1 MTQKTTR
8 GFTLL
13 EVLAASLIFSMV
25 VTVLI
30 GSSTETVQ
38 RALISVNRL
47 EASQIADREL
57 ALLETLLNMQQ
68 TPPEDKEEFDEEFVI
83 RVISSPALE
92 DLDGGESGGG
102 SGFPSLSG
110 GGGGGLGSL
119 LTLQAPG
126 IDQFLL
132 RYDIVVEWIEGA
144 NPSSLT
150 RTTYA
155 FDWEGARAAL
165 PDLFGDET
173 GGEAGD
179 NPANDLGGAATDAL
193 KLLSGGRQ

>member
-57 ALLETLLNMQQ
+57 ALLETLLHMQR
-68 TPPEDKEEFDEEFVI
+68 TPPQDKEEFDEEFVI

-102 SGFPSLSG
+102 SGFSSVSG
-110 GGGGGLGSL
+110 GGPGSL

-165 PDLFGDET
+165 PDLFGDEA
-173 GGEAGD
+173 GGESGD
-179 NPANDLGGAATDAL
+179 NPANDLGDAATDAL
-193 KLLSGGRQ
+193 KLLSGDR

>member
-57 ALLETLLNMQQ
+57 ALLEALLHMQQ
-68 TPPEDKEEFDEEFVI
+68 TPPDDKEEFDEEFVI

-92 DLDGGESGGG
+92 DLNGGESGGG
-102 SGFPSLSG
+102 SGFSSVSG
-110 GGGGGLGSL
+110 GGPGSL

-173 GGEAGD
+173 GGESGD

-193 KLLSGGRQ
+193 KLLSGDRS